1 MIHDILIMINYDRA
15 LKISPKIH
23 SVDVRDVVRIFRFIS
38 IALYLVIIVITVI
51 LGAVALYLAIRDIA
65 SLMPFSSISDLKIL
79 SALSAVF
86 LVVIALEFVDMFL
99 EYIRSGTVVV
109 DLVLAVVLTA
119 ISRELLLYIAS
130 PSGSLDYGILLV
142 MSILI
147 LALAY
152 WLVNRAKAISHTS

>member
-1 MIHDILIMINYDRA
+1 MDT
-15 LKISPKIH
+15 K
-23 SVDVRDVVRIFRFIS
+23 DVVKAFRLVS
-38 IALYLVIIVITVI
+38 IVLYVVIIIITVV
-51 LGAVALYLAIRDIA
+51 LGGVALYLAVRDIA
-65 SLMPFSSISDLKIL
+65 SLMPLTSISDVKIL

-99 EYIRSGTVVV
+99 EYIRTGTVVV

-130 PSGSLDYGILLV
+130 PGASFNYGILLV
-142 MSILI
+142 ASILV

-152 WLVNRAKAISHTS
+152 WLVSKAKVASHVG